1 MSKREEVV
9 KVEEAKKKAEAAEAG
24 KYTPKSDEEAR
35 QMLKALNKWFEDKK
49 KVDEKPKEEPKP
61 EPKPKEEPKPDP
73 KPKEEPKPDTK
84 PKSDPKPKAKED
96 VIPAN
101 DSGLI
106 DGPRKLYKYRSLIT
120 GKRVYV
126 ADPFVADRFSGG
138 EWTPVWVFM
147 KDGKVH
153 HELNEEET
161 LKFCQQ

>member
-35 QMLKALNKWFEDKK
+35 QMLKALDKWLEDKK
-49 KVDEKPKEEPKP
+49 KVDE
-61 EPKPKEEPKPDP
+61 KPKEEPKPDP

-106 DGPRKLYKYRSLIT
+106 DGAPGSSISIGASIL
-120 GKRVYV
+120 G
-126 ADPFVADRFSGG
+126 SGCTLRILLSPIG
-138 EWTPVWVFM
+138 SAVVNGLPSGSIM

-161 LKFCQQ
+161 LKYCQQ